1 MFYFK
6 KKKVKIIFLFLT
18 IYINLSFSIL
28 ENKVSSINYSK
39 CNKSIVIDCNIN
51 HFVKYNENV
60 TINWFFNNY
69 PLLKKN
75 NTNTQKLILDF
86 SKYLYGNYTCYV
98 INNNNILVK
107 ETIQLKYIIKWLN
120 KKEINTV
127 VIMLSIYVIMLWSKI
142 IATTIKF
149 KLSFKKDKKIIYLY
163 YYIGFVITLIM
174 LLGQYMIGLNTNNI
188 FIRILGT
195 SFIQLSIFISII
207 LQIIFFKKKFKNTL
221 SLITVFLLHF
231 ISYIISLIMF
241 TMSLIGCYNE
251 IYGKVIVYK
260 LLLVIIFEFISLL
273 SLFIFS
279 LNTSIKYRKLHIIE
293 DENLLFS
300 IE

>member
-98 INNNNILVK
+98 INNNNILLK

>member
-1 MFYFK
+1 MYNFRKLYSILNMFYFK
-6 KKKVKIIFLFLT
+6 KKKINIIFLFLT
-18 IYINLSFSIL
+18 IYINSSFSIL
-28 ENKVSSINYSK
+28 ENNFSSIIYSK
-39 CNKSIVIDCNIN
+39 CNKTIVIDCNIN
-51 HFVKYNENV
+51 HFVKYNENI

-75 NTNTQKLILDF
+75 NTSTQKLILDF

-98 INNNNILVK
+98 INNDNILLK
-107 ETIQLKYIIKWLN
+107 KTIQLKYIIKWLN
-120 KKEINTV
+120 EKEINTV
-127 VIMLSIYVIMLWSKI
+127 FIMLSIYVIILWGKI

-195 SFIQLSIFISII
+195 SFIQVSIFISII

-231 ISYIISLIMF
+231 ISYIISLM
-241 TMSLIGCYNE
+241 
-251 IYGKVIVYK
+251 IVYK
-260 LLLVIIFEFISLL
+260 L
-273 SLFIFS
+273 
-279 LNTSIKYRKLHIIE
+279 
-293 DENLLFS
+293 
-300 IE
+300 

>member
-18 IYINLSFSIL
+18 IYINSSFSIL

-98 INNNNILVK
+98 INNNNILLK

-127 VIMLSIYVIMLWSKI
+127 VILLSIYVIILWGKI

-188 FIRILGT
+188 LIRILGT